1 MRRCAAPSVEN
12 EIAMVLDVVR
22 NDVTSAAT
30 ELASRAA

>member
-1 MRRCAAPSVEN
+1 MRAPVWKTM
-12 EIAMVLDVVR
+12 IAMVLDVVR